1 MKRSG
6 KHNSADPE
14 QARRTSARKADASEK
29 PPAPHFSPASAS
41 IGAAASA
48 IDGRPDPTGVLALQ
62 RTAGNRAA
70 NRLLADR
77 VIQAKR
83 ATRPAGVAREGEAGH
98 DDHRA
103 IATPTTE
110 AGQDADLGRPA
121 YSVDDAMRASLRIP
135 VTQRRFAPD
144 AERLQFGSLP
154 QGSGH
159 TGLPDLLKS
168 GIESLSGISMDR
180 VKVHY
185 NSSQPLQLNAL
196 AYARGDEI
204 HIAPGQERYL
214 PHEAWHVAQQAE
226 GRVRPTTQPKDG
238 IPVNDDE
245 GLEREADVMGAR
257 AVERGKSAPGPQRPE
272 SAGQRVEAVQSTDAA
287 GSMITTQLGGGNGNK
302 KGRGGSGAKAPK
314 AKAREIGGALLSW
327 EPKTGTR
334 LIRYA
339 EAQEVGDGATYVGRE
354 DNKAVWMVDDSADY
368 DPSMAETRPYL
379 VTLEGGLPADVEWV
393 NFEAEGVRGEAG
405 NPDTVILK
413 ESERGAYGIG
423 RNLLGGL
430 IFKVEK
436 NARFKQPAKKGG
448 GKKKK

>member
-1 MKRSG
+1 MR
-6 KHNSADPE
+6 
-14 QARRTSARKADASEK
+14 
-29 PPAPHFSPASAS
+29 
-41 IGAAASA
+41 
-48 IDGRPDPTGVLALQ
+48 
-62 RTAGNRAA
+62 
-70 NRLLADR
+70 
-77 VIQAKR
+77 IQ
-83 ATRPAGVAREGEAGH
+83 
-98 DDHRA
+98 
-103 IATPTTE
+103 
-110 AGQDADLGRPA
+110 
-121 YSVDDAMRASLRIP
+121 
-135 VTQRRFAPD
+135 VTQRRFAPE
-144 AERLQFGSLP
+144 AERPQFGDLP
-154 QGSGH
+154 HGSGH

-204 HIAPGQERYL
+204 HIAPGQERFL

-226 GRVRPTTQPKDG
+226 GRVNPTTQLEGG

-257 AVERGKSAPGPQRPE
+257 AVERGKSAPGPQRPG
-272 SAGQRVEAVQSTDAA
+272 SAGQKDKAVETTDAA
-287 GSMITTQLGGGNGNK
+287 GSMKTTQLGGGNGNK

-314 AKAREIGGALLSW
+314 AKAREIGGSLLSW

-339 EAQEVGDGATYVGRE
+339 EAQEVGDGATYMGRE

-405 NPDTVILK
+405 NPDAVILK

-423 RNLLGGL
+423 RNLLEGM

-436 NARFKQPAKKGG
+436 NARFKQPGKKGG
-448 GKKKK
+448 GRKKK